1 MEIENALIKER
12 ALAILNGHWGNAA
25 LTTLVSVLLSSVV
38 GAVLNVLGLGIVS
51 VELIDLPL
59 GFGFTLVF
67 NHLMKTGDGERMVQR
82 MFNIAYGDFS
92 RSLAVSVLQ
101 AVFNFLWCL
110 LLIIPGIIK
119 MYSYAMTY
127 YIAEDYPELDANK
140 CIDKSKEMMDGYKF
154 DLFLLHLS
162 FLGWALLCILTLGI
176 GALWLRPY
184 IATSEVVFYER
195 LKEIKGIGKKEDPVN
210 DGPKKSR
217 TEELLEQKEPI
228 ADDNSMSAI
237 SNSINS
243 LENLAKEVEAE
254 ATGQDSENVGASS
267 SDDPYDRWKPKM

>member
-51 VELIDLPL
+51 VVLIDLPL

-101 AVFNFLWCL
+101 AVFNFLWIL

>member
-38 GAVLNVLGLGIVS
+38 GAVLNALGLGIVS
-51 VELIDLPL
+51 VVLIDLPL

-101 AVFNFLWCL
+101 AVFNFLWFL

-217 TEELLEQKEPI
+217 TEELLEQKGQV

-254 ATGQDSENVGASS
+254 ANGQDSENVGASS

>member
-51 VELIDLPL
+51 VVLIDLPL

-243 LENLAKEVEAE
+243 LEDLAKEVEAE
-254 ATGQDSENVGASS
+254 ANGQDSENVGASS

>member
-51 VELIDLPL
+51 VVLIDLPL

-101 AVFNFLWCL
+101 AVFNFLWIL

-217 TEELLEQKEPI
+217 TEELLEQKEQV

>member
-38 GAVLNVLGLGIVS
+38 GAVLNALGLGIVS
-51 VELIDLPL
+51 VVLIDLPL

-217 TEELLEQKEPI
+217 TEELLEQKEQV

>member
-51 VELIDLPL
+51 VVLIDLPL

-101 AVFNFLWCL
+101 AVFNFLWFL

-217 TEELLEQKEPI
+217 TEELLEQKEQV

-254 ATGQDSENVGASS
+254 ANGQDSENVGASS

>member
-38 GAVLNVLGLGIVS
+38 GAVLNALGLGIVS
-51 VELIDLPL
+51 VVLIDLPL

-101 AVFNFLWCL
+101 AVFNFLWIL

-217 TEELLEQKEPI
+217 TEELLEQKEQV

-243 LENLAKEVEAE
+243 LEDLAKEVEAE
-254 ATGQDSENVGASS
+254 ANGQDSENVGASS

>member
-51 VELIDLPL
+51 VVLIDLPL

-101 AVFNFLWCL
+101 AVFNFLWIL

-217 TEELLEQKEPI
+217 TEELLEQKEQV

-243 LENLAKEVEAE
+243 LEDLAKEVEAE
-254 ATGQDSENVGASS
+254 ANGQDSENVGASS

>member
-51 VELIDLPL
+51 VVLIDLPL

-101 AVFNFLWCL
+101 AVFNFLWIL

-140 CIDKSKEMMDGYKF
+140 CIDKSKEMMDGYEF

-217 TEELLEQKEPI
+217 TEELLEQKEQV

-243 LENLAKEVEAE
+243 LEDLAKEVEAE
-254 ATGQDSENVGASS
+254 ANGQDSENVGASS

>member
-51 VELIDLPL
+51 VVLIDLPL

-101 AVFNFLWCL
+101 AVFNFLWIL

-243 LENLAKEVEAE
+243 LEDLAKEVEAE
-254 ATGQDSENVGASS
+254 ANGQDSENVGASS

>member
-38 GAVLNVLGLGIVS
+38 GAVLNALGLGIVS
-51 VELIDLPL
+51 VVLIDLPL

-101 AVFNFLWCL
+101 AVFNFLWFL

-140 CIDKSKEMMDGYKF
+140 CIDKSKEMMDGYEF

-217 TEELLEQKEPI
+217 TEELLEQKEQV

-243 LENLAKEVEAE
+243 LEDLAKEVEAE

>member
-38 GAVLNVLGLGIVS
+38 GAVLNALGLGIVS
-51 VELIDLPL
+51 VVLIDLPL

-101 AVFNFLWCL
+101 AVFNFLWIL

-195 LKEIKGIGKKEDPVN
+195 LKEIKGIGEKEDPVN

-217 TEELLEQKEPI
+217 TEELLEQKEQV

-243 LENLAKEVEAE
+243 LEDLAKEVEAE

>member
-51 VELIDLPL
+51 VVLIDLPL

-101 AVFNFLWCL
+101 AVFNFLWIL

-195 LKEIKGIGKKEDPVN
+195 LKEIKGIGKKENPVN

-217 TEELLEQKEPI
+217 TEELLEQKEQV

-243 LENLAKEVEAE
+243 LEDLAKEVEAE
-254 ATGQDSENVGASS
+254 ANGQDSENVGASS